1 VRFEIQHEFDA
12 PLDTVELAVLSPE
25 LGTMLA
31 RALAAY
37 NGGGPSIESI
47 ETEAHSV
54 ENGELRRVLR
64 FQASAPLSI
73 LRGHAVT
80 REALC
85 WREFSTYRLADH
97 GAKWTVKP
105 KEDFARWFRG
115 EGTYQLEPV
124 ADGRTRRTVI
134 GDLEIKVAVLGRLAE
149 RMALAEVRKTYDA
162 EADTLRALATL

>member
-1 VRFEIQHEFDA
+1 MRFEIRHEFDA
-12 PLDTVELAVLSPE
+12 PLDTVELAVLSPD
-25 LGTMLA
+25 LGPMLG

-37 NGGGPSIESI
+37 NGSGPSIESI
-47 ETEAHSV
+47 ETEAHTL
-54 ENGELRRVLR
+54 ENGELQRVLR

-73 LRGHAVT
+73 LRGHTVT
-80 REALC
+80 RDAMC
-85 WREFSTYRLADH
+85 WREYSTYRLADH
-97 GAKWTVKP
+97 GARWKVKP
-105 KEDFARWFRG
+105 KDDFARWFRG

-124 ADGRTRRTVI
+124 ADGRTRRTVV

>member
-25 LGTMLA
+25 LGPMLA

-37 NGGGPSIESI
+37 NGSGPSIESI
-47 ETEAHSV
+47 ETESHSL
-54 ENGELRRVLR
+54 ENGKLERVLR
-64 FQASAPLSI
+64 FQASAPFSI
-73 LRGHAVT
+73 LRGHTVT
-80 REALC
+80 REAMS

-97 GAKWTVKP
+97 GARWTVKP
-105 KEDFARWFRG
+105 KDAYAKYFRG

-124 ADGRTRRTVI
+124 ADGRTRRTVV
-134 GDLEIKVAVLGRLAE
+134 GELEIKVPVLGIIAE